1 MSRIQAWLSGRRSF
15 LTKNGSLNS
24 GGDGGPLLPARLG
37 PADPPS
43 VPPIVLDLTTTTGRS
58 PVMRVVESHIGSWPT
73 SGSTQMVTTGI
84 PTNPPMAP
92 HCQCRTTP
100 SVPGAGGES

>member
-15 LTKNGSLNS
+15 LTKNGSLKP
-24 GGDGGPLLPARLG
+24 GGDDGSLSPARL
-37 PADPPS
+37 DPRDPQ
-43 VPPIVLDLTTTTGRS
+43 VALPTALDPTTTTGRS
-58 PVMRVVESHIGSWPT
+58 PVFRVVESHIGSWPT

-92 HCQCRTTP
+92 HCQCHTTP